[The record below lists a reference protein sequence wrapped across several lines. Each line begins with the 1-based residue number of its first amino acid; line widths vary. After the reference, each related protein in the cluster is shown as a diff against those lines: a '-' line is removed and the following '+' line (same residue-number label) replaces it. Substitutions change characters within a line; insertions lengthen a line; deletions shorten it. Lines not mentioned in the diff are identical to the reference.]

1 VRICILGAG
10 GLGSVIGGRL
20 AGTGVD
26 VTLIGRPAHVDAI
39 RADGLSIVGR
49 DDAVIRDRLTAVT
62 AADEADGEFDV
73 VVLVVKAKDTTSA
86 LAGAT
91 SLRDRT
97 RVAFSLQNTVTKDQS
112 LVEWLGA
119 ERVVGASTI
128 EGGTLEGP
136 GVVRHTATA
145 PTTAYF
151 GELDGGT
158 SSRTQE
164 LAEVFSAAGF
174 ASRAVDD
181 IRHVEWEKLLQIS
194 VVSLWAA
201 STLGVLGG
209 SVAQGLVVRESAEQY
224 AQIATEL
231 LGVYAALGF
240 EPVDYYTPF
249 SQFRNFRQWTFGET
263 VEQLMQLGHTMEQQG
278 LRGRTSLHEDLLRG
292 RETELDFCVGAYLA
306 EAERLG
312 ISVPTVQGAYRVV
325 KAVEQWSIALGG
337 VTPVM

>member
-1 VRICILGAG
+1 VKICILGAG

-20 AGTGVD
+20 AATGVD
-26 VTLIGRPAHVDAI
+26 VTLVARPAHVEAI
-39 RADGLSIVGR
+39 RAHGLAIVGR
-49 DDAVIRDRLTAVT
+49 DDTVVRDHLTAVT
-62 AADEADGEFDV
+62 TADETDGEFDV
-73 VVLVVKAKDTTSA
+73 VMLMVKAKDTDVA

-91 SLRDRT
+91 TLRDRT
-97 RVAFSLQNTVTKDQS
+97 GVALSLQNTVTKDDA
-112 LVEWLGA
+112 LVAWIGED
-119 ERVVGASTI
+119 RVVGASTI

-151 GELDGGT
+151 GELDGTT
-158 SSRTQE
+158 SPRVHD
-164 LAEVFSAAGF
+164 LADVFSAAGF
-174 ASRAVDD
+174 TSRAVDD

-209 SVAQGLVVRESAEQY
+209 SVAQGLLVRESAEQY

-231 LGVYAALGF
+231 LAVYAALGF
-240 EPVDYYTPF
+240 DPVDYYTPF
-249 SQFRNFRQWTFGET
+249 SQFRNFRQWTFEET
-263 VEQLMQLGHTMEQQG
+263 VDQLMQLGRTMDEQG

-292 RETELDFCVGAYLA
+292 KETELDFCVGAYLA

-312 ISVPTVQGAYRVV
+312 VPVPTVRGAYRVV

-337 VTPVM
+337 VTPAM